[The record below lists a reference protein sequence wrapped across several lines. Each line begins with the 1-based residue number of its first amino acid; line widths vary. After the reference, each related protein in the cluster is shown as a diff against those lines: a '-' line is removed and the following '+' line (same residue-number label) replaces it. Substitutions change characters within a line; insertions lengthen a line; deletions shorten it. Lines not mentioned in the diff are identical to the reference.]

1 MRSHWYPLVMP
12 RTADHSMN
20 RTALSRATWDLI
32 ARGGMEAVSLRT
44 VAAQAGVSMG
54 RVQYYFK
61 TQDDLLLHALE
72 EAHRRMDQRIS
83 ARLRVDPDEDPR
95 AALLVI
101 LDELLGGDPETRD
114 AIRVHLAF
122 AAKAREDERLAEVLV
137 DGDDELLALA
147 VHVVSSAKQAGRV
160 GPDVDPALDGQA
172 LWVLARGLGVD
183 VTLYRLPIERARELL
198 AHAVERVAPA

>member
-1 MRSHWYPLVMP
+1 MP
-12 RTADHSMN
+12 RTADHELN
-20 RTALSRATWDLI
+20 RRRLSRAAWDLI

-61 TQDDLLLHALE
+61 TKDDLLLYALRFAHERME
-72 EAHRRMDQRIS
+72 ERIG
-83 ARLRVDPDEDPR
+83 ARVHSDDPR
-95 AALLVI
+95 VALLAV

-122 AAKAREDERLAEVLV
+122 AAKAREDERLAAELV
-137 DGDDELLALA
+137 EGDDELLALA
-147 VHVVSSAKQAGRV
+147 VHVVSLAREAGRV
-160 GPDVDPALDGQA
+160 GPDVDPSLDGQA

-183 VTLYRLPIERARELL
+183 VALYRLPVERAREIL
-198 AHAVERVAPA
+198 AHAVARVTPSA

>member
-1 MRSHWYPLVMP
+1 
-12 RTADHSMN
+12 MN
-20 RTALSRATWDLI
+20 RTTLSRATWDLI

-61 TQDDLLLHALE
+61 TKDDLLLFALE
-72 EAHRRMDQRIS
+72 DANRRMEQRIT
-83 ARLRVDPDEDPR
+83 ARIEGDDPR
-95 AALLVI
+95 AALLTV

-122 AAKAREDERLAEVLV
+122 AAKAREDERLAAVLV
-137 DGDDELLALA
+137 DGDDELLALT
-147 VHVVSSAKQAGRV
+147 VDVVASARESGRV
-160 GPDVDPALDGQA
+160 GPDVDPSLDGQA

-183 VTLYRLPIERARELL
+183 VALYRLPVERARAVL
-198 AHAVERVAPA
+198 AHAVQRVAPG